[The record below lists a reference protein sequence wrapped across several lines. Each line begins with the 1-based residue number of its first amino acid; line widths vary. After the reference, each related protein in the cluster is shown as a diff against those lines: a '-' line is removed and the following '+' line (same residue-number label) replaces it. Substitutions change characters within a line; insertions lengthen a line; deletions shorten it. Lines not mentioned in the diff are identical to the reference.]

1 MSNWLIIG
9 GGFGVWNFGVDNL
22 DRRVKSYF
30 ENNFSRDQSYVDMCR
45 AMVTVQSLCK
55 SMKIPLINM
64 GWQNLFHDLHMN
76 DPKRQH
82 PTEKSA
88 LDRYQSTSGWVA
100 WRFWDNFDK
109 KKRKKV
115 DLTQEYADHRIDKKY
130 PDCKHW
136 YDLIDWDTWLFY
148 ENDSVQMGGMQE
160 FRVWEAEESERDLHI
175 HPSVKSQEMWK
186 EFVKEELKR
195 RELL

>member
-1 MSNWLIIG
+1 
-9 GGFGVWNFGVDNL
+9 
-22 DRRVKSYF
+22 
-30 ENNFSRDQSYVDMCR
+30 
-45 AMVTVQSLCK
+45 
-55 SMKIPLINM
+55 M
-64 GWQNLFHDLHMN
+64 GWQNLFHDLHIN

-82 PTEKSA
+82 ATERSK
-88 LDRYQSTSGWVA
+88 LDRDQSTSGWVA
-100 WRFWDNFDK
+100 WRFWDNYDK

-148 ENDSVQMGGMQE
+148 ENDSVKMGGLQE
-160 FRVWEAEESERDLHI
+160 FRVWEAEESEKDLHI
-175 HPSVKSQEMWK
+175 HPSNKSQRMWK